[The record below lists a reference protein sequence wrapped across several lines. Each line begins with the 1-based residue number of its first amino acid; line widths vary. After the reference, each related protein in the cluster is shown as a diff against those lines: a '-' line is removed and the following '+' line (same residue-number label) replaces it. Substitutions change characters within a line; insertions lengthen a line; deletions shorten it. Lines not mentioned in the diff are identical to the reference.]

1 LTRKLLSLAALLA
14 AAPVFAGDID
24 ADRLANWHH
33 WRGPNA
39 DGSAPAADP
48 PVQWDCATG
57 KNVKWKAPLPGK
69 GSASPVVWGDRVFVL
84 TAVETDRVAK
94 PEEMPKPEPKFEVKT
109 DPPRNFYKF
118 VVLCFDRGTGKLRW
132 EKVAAERVPHEG
144 HHVTHSY
151 AGGSPTTDG
160 RHLYVSFGSFGN
172 YCFDLDGNLKWSR
185 DLGRIHSRLG
195 WGEAVTPVLHGDNLL
210 LNWDQEADSALY
222 CLDARTGE
230 TRWRAPRDERTTWNT
245 PLVVEHNGRTQVI
258 VNGTNRIRSHDLKTG
273 EVIWSCGGMTVNPIP
288 SPVRFGDAV
297 VVMSG
302 YNGRAAVAVPLDAA
316 GDLGTGG
323 KVLWRYGKGT
333 PYVASPALA
342 GDRLY
347 FTDERQGILTVL
359 DAKTGKP
366 VIDAERLPGAAQ
378 FYASPVFAGGRVY
391 LVDRN
396 GTGLVL
402 KPGNELEV
410 LATNKLGDPVDASP
424 AAVGKQLFL
433 RGEKFLWCISSEK

>member
-1 LTRKLLSLAALLA
+1 LTRKLLPLAALLA
-14 AAPVFAGDID
+14 AAPVFAGDFD
-24 ADRLANWHH
+24 ADKLANWHH

-48 PVQWDCATG
+48 PVQWDGPSG

-69 GSASPVVWGDRVFVL
+69 GSASPIVWGDRVFVL

-118 VVLCFDRGTGKLRW
+118 VVLCFDRNTGKLRW
-132 EKVAAERVPHEG
+132 EKVAAEKVPHEG

-195 WGEAVTPVLHGDNLL
+195 WGEAVTPVVHGDNLL

-230 TRWRAPRDERTTWNT
+230 VRWRVPRDERTTWNT

-288 SPVRFGDAV
+288 SPVRFGDSV

-316 GDLGTGG
+316 GDLGTNG

-366 VIDAERLPGAAQ
+366 VIDAERLPGATQ

-396 GTGLVL
+396 GTGVVL
-402 KPGNELEV
+402 KPGDGLEV
-410 LATNKLGDPVDASP
+410 LATNKLGDHVDASP
-424 AAVGKQLFL
+424 AAVGKQLFV